1 MVAEGLTLKTILVV
15 EDHEAFSQIV
25 NDLLAALYPQS
36 RVLNARNGEEGL
48 ELALAEKP
56 DLILLDILM
65 PVMDGYEMTL
75 ALRERLEGKL
85 PPIVVMTNARDVE
98 LTIMRMGS
106 ACQGVLRKPFSLDEL
121 EATLAEVDVRLARDG
136 A

>member
-1 MVAEGLTLKTILVV
+1 MEGLILKKILVV

-25 NDLLAALYPQS
+25 NDLLAVLHPQAT
-36 RVLNARNGEEGL
+36 VLNARNGQEGL
-48 ELALAEKP
+48 EVALAEKP
-56 DLILLDILM
+56 DLILLDLLM

-75 ALRERLEGKL
+75 ALREQMDGKL

-98 LTIMRMGS
+98 LTIMRMGRMS
-106 ACQGVLRKPFSLDEL
+106 SSLLRKPFSLDEL
-121 EATLAEVDVRLARDG
+121 EEALNEAVG